1 MKKQQKFKFV
11 FEKISGSDPF
21 HPMHDSLSRKIET
34 MQQKGTEVVTPA
46 KEPVKVNIE
55 ITSSSY
61 IHLNKTAVMSY

>member
-1 MKKQQKFKFV
+1 VFPKIALRVITLWFV

-34 MQQKGTEVVTPA
+34 MQQKGTEVVAPA

-55 ITSSSY
+55 IISSS
-61 IHLNKTAVMSY
+61 